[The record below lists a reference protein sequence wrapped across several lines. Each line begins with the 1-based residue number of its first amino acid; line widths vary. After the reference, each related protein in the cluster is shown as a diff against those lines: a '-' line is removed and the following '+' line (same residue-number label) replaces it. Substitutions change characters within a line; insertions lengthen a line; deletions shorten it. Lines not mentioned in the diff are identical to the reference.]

1 MSIDIVDLLFHFC
14 VATMKFLSKFLP
26 TFLKK
31 IRKFNLL
38 FFRNRKLGIKA
49 NTQNCRDFFF
59 AILANSLSQYAITGL
74 GLAVALLLW
83 VSECRL
89 FVLYHQSNSFL
100 LEHNKFT
107 DWLVHWP
114 IWFVW

>member
-1 MSIDIVDLLFHFC
+1 MSILSILLFHFC

-38 FFRNRKLGIKA
+38 FFRNQKRGIKA